1 MYILRFILCAV
12 KFYSVQFSSATQSCP
27 TLCYPMDCSMP
38 GFPVHHQCLLK
49 LTSIESKITSNQL
62 ILCRLLLLLPSI
74 FPSTRVFYNESA
86 LHIRWPKYWN
96 FSFSINPSNEYSG
109 LITFRIDWF
118 DLLADQG
125 TLNRLLQHHSSK
137 ASIFGTLPSLWSK
150 CISKLLTFISV
161 SGSCPFHRIVSSS
174 CLRKQKTNKT

>member
-1 MYILRFILCAV
+1 MSTELMM
-12 KFYSVQFSSATQSCP
+12 SSN
-27 TLCYPMDCSMP
+27 
-38 GFPVHHQCLLK
+38 H
-49 LTSIESKITSNQL
+49 L
-62 ILCRLLLLLPSI
+62 ILSRPFLLPPSA
-74 FPSTRVFYNESA
+74 FPSIRVFPNESA
-86 LHIRWPKYWN
+86 LCIRWPKYW
-96 FSFSINPSNEYSG
+96 SFSISLSNEYSG

-137 ASIFGTLPSLWSK
+137 ASIFGTSPSLWSK

-161 SGSCPFHRIVSSS
+161 SGSCPFHQIVSSS